1 MNSFN
6 VKKFY
11 VLFTEHIFVLFMEH
25 KTKNDYFFQQYDLVC
40 FYNWDGLCLPRGRNW
55 IFKYNSG

>member
-40 FYNWDGLCLPRGRNW
+40 FYN
-55 IFKYNSG
+55 